1 MQSTDRDPQAKPW
14 RRPFWRRVLDRL
26 RGLHYSVDPFT
37 GNEYALPDEVRNAF
51 VPTGQTSEN
60 DPSLKALAE
69 AMAQAEQAK
78 AEGRPWMRKVRDFTR
93 SSVSRLVLAILR
105 ALSPAVA
112 DLGSR

>member
-1 MQSTDRDPQAKPW
+1 
-14 RRPFWRRVLDRL
+14 
-26 RGLHYSVDPFT
+26 VDPFT

-78 AEGRPWMRKVRDFTR
+78 AEGRPWRGRFETSQGPVYLD
-93 SSVSRLVLAILR
+93 
-105 ALSPAVA
+105 
-112 DLGSR
+112 